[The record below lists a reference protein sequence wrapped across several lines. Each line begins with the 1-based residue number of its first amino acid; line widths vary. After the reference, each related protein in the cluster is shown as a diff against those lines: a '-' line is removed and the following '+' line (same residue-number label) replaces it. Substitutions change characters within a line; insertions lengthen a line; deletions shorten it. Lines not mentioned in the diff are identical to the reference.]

1 MEVAVAKQFPSILVP
16 DYGWPGFSLGH
27 AEEDYLVAQ
36 DIFIVKV
43 RGLGNLGSLA
53 RH

>member
-1 MEVAVAKQFPSILVP
+1 MEVAMSKQFPSILVP
-16 DYGWPGFSLGH
+16 NYGGPGLSLGH

-36 DIFIVKV
+36 DVFIVKV
-43 RGLGNLGSLA
+43 RCLGNLGSLV